1 MYVLYWEV
9 LKNIIHVCGYLKFN
23 LFDMI
28 KSKHKWIRF
37 NRKYLKQSLFAK
49 L

>member
-1 MYVLYWEV
+1 MYKYD
-9 LKNIIHVCGYLKFN
+9 YLKFN

-28 KSKHKWIRF
+28 KSKHEWIRL
-37 NRKYLKQSLFAK
+37 NTKYLKQSLFAK